1 MIRGLQ
7 RFVEGAIQRRSPFAA
22 ADLSL
27 RKLAAVEALS
37 RYTALKLHVLGRIT
51 IEPNLWP
58 TSAVL
63 DWRSVLHRVSGIRD
77 QVSHLREAEHVVRSR
92 LNLQGRTLGFSTDSS
107 DGLWWLM
114 TSGIRTPSG
123 SCCCS

>member
-1 MIRGLQ
+1 VLTPYALSIAHEAGWEIPAEVRERMIPGLQ

-22 ADLSL
+22 AALSL

-37 RYTALKLHVLGRIT
+37 RYTALKLQVLGRIT

-63 DWRSVLHRVSGIRD
+63 DW
-77 QVSHLREAEHVVRSR
+77 
-92 LNLQGRTLGFSTDSS
+92 
-107 DGLWWLM
+107 
-114 TSGIRTPSG
+114 
-123 SCCCS
+123 